1 MEYTDDKIKSIITQ
15 YKKKR
20 ERENKMYHEELKH
33 DENWRKKNNDKSK
46 DYYKINK
53 EAVRK
58 KYLSDN
64 EYIKIR
70 NLYRYYLRCNRV
82 QDFKDKYPEKYMY
95 LENRGYIPIHQNT
108 DTLPENPP
116 GIKDFFD
123 VIDEHTETA

>member
-33 DENWRKKNNDKSK
+33 DENW
-46 DYYKINK
+46 
-53 EAVRK
+53 
-58 KYLSDN
+58 
-64 EYIKIR
+64 
-70 NLYRYYLRCNRV
+70 RV